1 MSDPASLVVATRGS
15 RLARV
20 QTERVAASLASAWPG
35 LKLTTRVIRTS
46 GDADRTTA
54 LADPG
59 AEGWFTRE
67 LERTL
72 LDGGADLAVHS
83 LKDLPTRLPE
93 GLRLLGC
100 LERGDV
106 RDLLIFGPADGGGDP
121 VPAPGD
127 VVATGSP
134 RRRAEMERR
143 FPGVV
148 FAPMRG
154 NVGTRLRKLR
164 NDGAIRATILAAAG
178 LERLGLFD
186 GERVVDDEGCNYPF
200 AAFGPPDYLPAPGQ
214 AVIGIEG
221 CGREDL
227 ERIVAAITDTD
238 ALRCAVAERACMSSL
253 GAGCR
258 APAGC
263 WATADPSTGMLTL
276 AARVLAVDG
285 RRVVD
290 AEVEGED
297 AEAIGAEAGRL
308 ILGRGGRRILEEI
321 R

>member
-121 VPAPGD
+121 VPAPG
-127 VVATGSP
+127 
-134 RRRAEMERR
+134 
-143 FPGVV
+143 
-148 FAPMRG
+148 
-154 NVGTRLRKLR
+154 
-164 NDGAIRATILAAAG
+164 
-178 LERLGLFD
+178 
-186 GERVVDDEGCNYPF
+186 
-200 AAFGPPDYLPAPGQ
+200 Q